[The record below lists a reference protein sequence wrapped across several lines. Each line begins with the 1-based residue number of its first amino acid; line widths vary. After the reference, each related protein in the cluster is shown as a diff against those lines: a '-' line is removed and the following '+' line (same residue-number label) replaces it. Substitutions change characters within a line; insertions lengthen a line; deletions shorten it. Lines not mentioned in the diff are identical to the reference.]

1 MKKLFLLPLI
11 SLLFLSCEGPMGSP
25 GRDGIDGADGIN
37 IIGQMFEATVS
48 FNSDN
53 EYKVFVD
60 IPSQIEVFDT
70 DIIMAYVLVGEY
82 EGRDIWEP
90 LPQTLFFENKILL
103 YGYDYSYFDVS
114 FFLDG
119 TVDLDYL
126 DPSFT
131 QNIIF
136 RVAVLPAD
144 QVQGLD
150 LNNMDNV
157 LNAMEN
163 KDIIKLH

>member
-11 SLLFLSCEGPMGSP
+11 SLLFLSCEGPMGPP
-25 GRDGIDGADGIN
+25 GRDGQVIV
-37 IIGQMFEATVS
+37 GQMFEVTAS
-48 FNSDN
+48 FNAGNDYQ
-53 EYKVFVD
+53 EFFD
-60 IPSQIEVFDT
+60 IPSQIDVFAS
-70 DIIMAYVLVGEY
+70 DIIVAYTLVEVTNNGL
-82 EGRDIWEP
+82 DVWEP
-90 LPQTLFFENKILL
+90 LPQTYFLDGKTLL
-103 YGYDYSYFDVS
+103 YGYNYTLNDVS

-131 QNIIF
+131 QNIVF
-136 RVAVLPAD
+136 RVAVLPVD